1 MMKGGSAAAVI
12 RRKNKKKKNEAHKMQ
27 RDIIIE
33 SIEE

>member
-1 MMKGGSAAAVI
+1 MKGGSAAAVI

-33 SIEE
+33 NIDE